1 MVKRYKR
8 YQKKD
13 PNRNREAGSYEH
25 PVASREFIIQYLKEI
40 NRPVSFKHLM
50 HALNIHKE
58 EEREGLRRRL
68 IAMSRDGQIMSNRRG
83 SYALVKELELVRGR
97 IQARRDGY
105 GFLIPDDGSQDI
117 FIPARE
123 MRAVFDGDIVL
134 VRVTNPQERRHEGV
148 IVEIL
153 ERNTHQI
160 VGRFFEEGGIPFVDP
175 DDKSITQNVL
185 IAAGETANA
194 KTGQFIVVEITVQPT
209 KRRQAVGRVI
219 EILGD
224 RLTPGMEVE
233 LAIRS
238 HELPYQWPAEVLREA
253 KQLPVDVLEVDKQ
266 NRENLRHL
274 PFVTIDGEDAK
285 DFDDAVYCELNEGGW
300 KLFVAIADVGHYVK
314 PKTALDNEA
323 QLRGNSVYFPTKVLP
338 MLPEALSNN
347 LCSLRPNQDRLVL
360 VCEMHVNEEGCV
372 KKYRLYEAVIH
383 SQARLTYTEVAAMLA
398 GKQTKPALLPHLQE
412 LYRLYTKLLKQR
424 INRGAIEFSTTET
437 RIEFDQKGKIKRIVP
452 LVRNEA
458 HRIIEECM
466 LAANESTSLWLQKAD
481 IPTLYRVHEG
491 PDEQKLKDLR
501 DFLKIL
507 NLRFPAKKPT
517 PMDYA
522 KLLEKIEK
530 RPDAHLLQTV
540 LLRSL
545 RQAIYTPKNVG
556 HFGLSYEGYCHFT
569 SPIRRYPDLIV
580 HRGIKYL
587 LKRQPQEQ
595 FFYTEKDMLHLGEHC
610 STTER
615 RADLATRDAVDWLK
629 CEYML
634 DKVGQAFSGRI
645 VDVTA
650 FGVFVQL
657 DHVYVEGLVH
667 ITALTNDYYIHDQVQ
682 RLLRGKHSG
691 KIYRLGDP
699 LNIIVARVDLDE
711 RKIDFAL
718 PEEAQSPPKNK
729 KRKNK

>member
-1 MVKRYKR
+1 MASKRYR
-8 YQKKD
+8 KKD
-13 PNRNREAGSYEH
+13 PYRNREEQSYEH
-25 PVASREFIIQYLKEI
+25 PVPSREFITQYLEEI
-40 NRPVSFKHLM
+40 NRPVSFNHL
-50 HALNIHKE
+50 LQTFNLRSDE
-58 EEREGLRRRL
+58 EKEGLRRRL
-68 IAMSRDGQIMSNRRG
+68 IAMSRDGQLMSNRRG
-83 SYALVKELELVRGR
+83 SYALVKKLELIRGR

-105 GFLIPDDGSQDI
+105 GFLIPDDASADI

-153 ERNTHQI
+153 ERNTHQV
-160 VGRFFEEGGIPFVDP
+160 VGRFFEEGGVAFIDP
-175 DDKSITQNVL
+175 DDKTITQDIL
-185 IAAGETANA
+185 ISTGETGGA
-194 KTGQFIVVEITVQPT
+194 KPGQFAVVEITAQPT

-219 EILGD
+219 EVLGD

-238 HELPYQWPAEVLREA
+238 HQLPFQWPAEVLRES
-253 KQLPVDVLEVDKQ
+253 KQLPVDVLEVDKR
-266 NRENLRHL
+266 NRENLTKL
-274 PFVTIDGEDAK
+274 AFVTIDGEDAK
-285 DFDDAVYCELNEGGW
+285 DFDDAVYCEKEDGGW
-300 KLFVAIADVGHYVK
+300 KLFVAIADVSHYVK
-314 PKTALDNEA
+314 PKTALDTEA

-338 MLPEALSNN
+338 MLPETLSNN
-347 LCSLRPNQDRLVL
+347 LCSLRPKVDRLVL
-360 VCEMHVNEEGCV
+360 VCEMHIDEHGRVH
-372 KKYRLYEAVIH
+372 KYRLYEAVIH
-383 SQARLTYTEVAAMLA
+383 SHARLTYTEVAAMLA
-398 GKQTKPALLPHLQE
+398 GKQTKHQVLLPYLQE
-412 LYRLYTKLLKQR
+412 LHRLYTKLLKQR
-424 INRGAIEFSTTET
+424 INRGAIEFATTET
-437 RIEFDQKGKIKRIVP
+437 RIEFDQNGKIKRIVP

-466 LAANESTSLWLQKAD
+466 LAANESTSLWLQKAK

-501 DFLKIL
+501 DFLKVL
-507 NLRFPAKKPT
+507 NLRFTTGGKKPT

-522 KLLEKIEK
+522 KLLERIEK
-530 RPDAHLLQTV
+530 RPDAQLLQTV

-545 RQAIYTPKNVG
+545 RQAIYTPQNVG

-580 HRGIKYL
+580 HRCIKYL
-587 LKRQPQEQ
+587 LQQQPLDQ
-595 FFYTEKDMLHLGEHC
+595 FYYVEKDMVHLGEHC
-610 STTER
+610 SMTER

-634 DKVGQAFSGRI
+634 NKVGQAFSGRI

-657 DHVYVEGLVH
+657 NEVYVDGLVH
-667 ITALTNDYYIHDQVQ
+667 ITSLANDYYIHNPTQ
-682 RLLRGKHSG
+682 RLLRGKRSG
-691 KIYRLGDP
+691 KVYRLGDP
-699 LNIIVARVDLDE
+699 IDVMVARVDLDE

-718 PEEAQSPPKNK
+718 QEQETEPKK
-729 KRKNK
+729 KKQ